1 MLWAFTLLGDVWKSV
16 GIIIIIII
24 IIIIV
29 FVIIISW
36 IEMNF

>member
-24 IIIIV
+24 IIIV

>member
-1 MLWAFTLLGDVWKSV
+1 MLLAFTLLGDVWKSV

-24 IIIIV
+24 IIIV